1 MVNVFQ
7 LSPGFLACKEEITVN
22 YNHSE
27 LSFHQGGSHNTCSV
41 LHSTYTLNMEHCE
54 PSEV

>member
-7 LSPGFLACKEEITVN
+7 LSLSFLACKEEITVN
-22 YNHSE
+22 HNHSE